1 MVLSRLSVLD
11 LRGDQ
16 RVHAFGRENI
26 EWVTGRMRLMPGDV
40 EITYAEG
47 EVDRIE
53 IFEGG
58 GGKRQVER
66 EERGGEQSGD
76 RPG

>member
-1 MVLSRLSVLD
+1 
-11 LRGDQ
+11 
-16 RVHAFGRENI
+16 
-26 EWVTGRMRLMPGDV
+26 MRLMPGDV
-40 EITYAEG
+40 EVAYAEG

-53 IFEGG
+53 IFERSSGE
-58 GGKRQVER
+58 RQVER